1 MFFIYF
7 SFMNV
12 HQFAKLI
19 NECSDS
25 MTEEELDL
33 LADEWEK
40 EYEIYLLD
48 KVKKFSTS
56 KI

>member
-1 MFFIYF
+1 
-7 SFMNV
+7 MNI
-12 HQFAKLI
+12 HKFAKLI

-33 LADEWEK
+33 LADQWEK
-40 EYEIYLLD
+40 EYELYLLD
-48 KVKKFSTS
+48 KVKKFTTS

>member
-1 MFFIYF
+1 
-7 SFMNV
+7 MNV
-12 HQFAKLI
+12 HQFAKFI

-48 KVKKFSTS
+48 KVKKFSTF